1 MMPKSLSLAAATV
14 FSVLAFSAPI
24 AHAGLINNYTFDG
37 STDLVGTT
45 LNFAGDVASGPE
57 VTVSAYLQSSGTW
70 VAAKVRRNNVAN
82 ALGVDSRTNTSG
94 DGDTGNQATLGPRV
108 EGLMFD
114 LGSVLYG
121 SFKLDFSSFT
131 GADRA
136 NIWASTS
143 DIFANNFVG
152 AVQVGSST
160 TNNPF
165 TANDLSFRYIF
176 VANTDSPYSGDCAG
190 AANQS
195 VANCF
200 RVDNLQV
207 VSEPGSLA
215 LMSAALLL
223 VGTQRRRRSA

>member
-1 MMPKSLSLAAATV
+1 MFKAFSTTAAACL
-14 FSVLAFSAPI
+14 SVLALSAPI
-24 AHAGLINNYTFDG
+24 AHASLINNYTFDG

-45 LNFAGDVASGPE
+45 LNFAGDVASAPA

-70 VAAKVRRNNVAN
+70 GAVKVRRNDVAN
-82 ALGVDSRTNTSG
+82 ALGVDSRTNNSG
-94 DGDTGNQATLGPRV
+94 DGDTGNQATVGPRV

-121 SFKLDFSSFT
+121 SFKLDFSLFT

-143 DIFANNFVG
+143 DIIANNFVG

-160 TNNPF
+160 ANNPF

-176 VANTDSPYSGDCAG
+176 VANTDSPYNGNCAG

-195 VANCF
+195 TTNCF

-223 VGTQRRRRSA
+223 VGTQRRRRSL